1 MTIEN
6 KSKSAGAKGLNK
18 SGDQLHA
25 LQESLRQSVSQME
38 QWGSWAQGLLESRD
52 GEIAALQ
59 ARVDALEQRL
69 LRESSDGP
77 RLTNAQKREAITSY
91 LTDPE
96 RTNWSDR
103 EIARQVGASPQTVA
117 NWRQRL
123 SVTSRSGQT
132 RSQQTRSQQN
142 RTVIRGGKV
151 FKMRTDN
158 IGQGKD

>member
-1 MTIEN
+1 MAIDS
-6 KSKSAGAKGLNK
+6 KSKSGSGKSLNK
-18 SGDQLHA
+18 MGDQLLS
-25 LQESLRQSVSQME
+25 LQENLRKSVSQME

-69 LRESSDGP
+69 LRESGEEP
-77 RLTNAQKREAITSY
+77 RLSNAQKREAITAY

-117 NWRQRL
+117 NWRQKL
-123 SVTSRSGQT
+123 SVTSHSGQK
-132 RSQQTRSQQN
+132 SGQN

-158 IGQGKD
+158 IGHNKD

>member
-1 MTIEN
+1 MA
-6 KSKSAGAKGLNK
+6 SKKHSSSKRQLK
-18 SGDQLHA
+18 SGDQLET
-25 LQESLRQSVSQME
+25 LQASLRQSVSQME
-38 QWGSWAQGLLESRD
+38 EWGSWAQGLLESRD

-69 LRESSDGP
+69 LRESSDEP
-77 RLTNAQKREAITSY
+77 RLTNAQKGEAITAY

-123 SVTSRSGQT
+123 SVTSRSGQV
-132 RSQQTRSQQN
+132 RGQQN

-151 FKMRTDN
+151 FEMRTDN
-158 IGQGKD
+158 IGQNKD

>member
-1 MTIEN
+1 MTKEQKN
-6 KSKSAGAKGLNK
+6 KRTGPVVGSRK
-18 SGDQLHA
+18 SGDQLGV
-25 LQESLRQSVSQME
+25 LQDSLRQSVAQVE
-38 QWGSWAQGLLESRD
+38 QWGNWAQSLLESRD

-59 ARVDALEQRL
+59 ARVDALEQKF
-69 LRESSDGP
+69 LRESSGEP

-123 SVTSRSGQT
+123 SVTSRSGQA
-132 RSQQTRSQQN
+132 RSHQN